1 MSMLLNG
8 LTGAQAAQ
16 AALTATSQNVA
27 NAMTPGYT
35 RTGVLLGSLQTPTG
49 GAGVQV
55 SALLRFAD
63 NFKNVQLWQATSQ
76 LGQYQA
82 GQNYLTQL
90 EQVMSDDTANIN
102 NGIDQFFAALNAASV
117 QPESG
122 PLREAVITAADGL
135 VKRFDSLQQLFANQ
149 QTAIATQRD
158 GVINQVNAL
167 TQDIALLN
175 KQIAAGRS
183 GGTNDAGLQDARDE
197 KIKALSALVGVQ
209 VVDTPD
215 GAKSVSLKGGQPL
228 VVGADAATLAANG
241 PSQLTVNFASTS
253 FKMSDVGQGGQ
264 LGGLADLQKQVLGPM
279 QTSLQELAVGLGN
292 AFNTQLAAGYAP
304 PAATPGAPLFDTS
317 GGRLKMTGIT
327 ASQLA
332 FSSSP
337 TVSGDSGNL
346 KLLVALKN
354 KPLTMTTYD
363 SAGNAVGTAQVV
375 TGDVFTQL
383 VGKLGVASSLNQG
396 AQKTATTV
404 RDQAE
409 EDWKSSAGVNS
420 DEEAINLMQ
429 YQQMY
434 QSNMKVVAVAN
445 QLFDATLQML
455 G

>member
-1 MSMLLNG
+1 MSILLNG

-16 AALTATSQNVA
+16 AALGTTSQNVA

-35 RTGVLLGSLQTPTG
+35 RTGVLLGSLQTPQG

-55 SALLRFAD
+55 SKLLRFAD
-63 NFKNVQLWQATSQ
+63 SFKNVQLWQATSQ
-76 LGQYQA
+76 LGQYSA
-82 GQNYLTQL
+82 GQSYMTQL

-122 PLREAVITAADGL
+122 PLREAVLTAADGL

-158 GVINQVNAL
+158 GVVNQVNAL

-175 KQIAAGRS
+175 KQIAGGRAT
-183 GGTNDAGLQDARDE
+183 GMNDAGLQDARDE
-197 KIKALSALVGVQ
+197 KIKALSALVGLQ

-228 VVGADAATLAANG
+228 VVGADAA
-241 PSQLTVNFASTS
+241 VMSTS
-253 FKMSDVGQGGQ
+253 GPGALKIQFANTSFTLSDVGQGGQ

-279 QTSLQELAVGLGN
+279 RTTISELALGIGN
-292 AFNTQLAAGYAP
+292 AFNAQLALGFAP

-317 GGRLKMTGIT
+317 GGTLKMTGIT
-327 ASQLA
+327 AAQLA
-332 FSSSP
+332 FSSSA

-346 KLLVALKN
+346 TALIGLKN
-354 KPLTMTTYD
+354 RPMTITTFD
-363 SAGNAVGTAQVV
+363 AAGNAAGTTQII

-396 AQKTATTV
+396 SQKTATTV
-404 RDQAE
+404 RDQSE
-409 EDWKSSAGVNS
+409 EDWKSSAGVNT

-434 QSNMKVVAVAN
+434 QANMKVVAVAN
-445 QLFDATLQML
+445 QLFDSTLQML